1 MVIKNEE
8 VALEVLLA
16 QRMQEVAKDPKLIA
30 EEIGDI
36 SEKTVSLIMQ
46 GSFKLPV
53 TRLAD
58 FARALNMDVRFLL
71 RRSLGEYSK
80 ELLELLEQELKV
92 PLLSE
97 RELSLV
103 KAFRSM
109 TGDQDINSMLLERD
123 GLLEVICLQ

>member
-8 VALEVLLA
+8 VALDVLLT
-16 QRMQEVAKDPKLIA
+16 QRMQEVAKNPKLIA
-30 EEIGDI
+30 EEIGNI
-36 SEKTVSLIMQ
+36 SEKTISLIMQ
-46 GSFKLPV
+46 GSIKLPV

-58 FARALNMDVRFLL
+58 FAKALKMDVRFLL

-80 ELLELLEQELKV
+80 ELLELLEQEMKV

-109 TGDQDINSMLLERD
+109 TGDQDINCMLLERD

>member
-58 FARALNMDVRFLL
+58 FARALNMDVRFLI

-123 GLLEVICLQ
+123 GLLEVICL

>member
-16 QRMQEVAKDPKLIA
+16 QRMQEVAKNPKLIA

-123 GLLEVICLQ
+123 GLLEVICL

>member
-1 MVIKNEE
+1 MVIKNKE
-8 VALEVLLA
+8 VALDVLLT
-16 QRMQEVAKDPKLIA
+16 QRMQEVAKNPKLIA
-30 EEIGDI
+30 EEIGNI
-36 SEKTVSLIMQ
+36 SEKTISLIMQ
-46 GSFKLPV
+46 GSIKLPV

-58 FARALNMDVRFLL
+58 FAKALKMDVRFLL

-80 ELLELLEQELKV
+80 VLLELLEQEMKV

-109 TGDQDINSMLLERD
+109 TGDQDINCMLLERD